1 MTTNHNQDIGKINAA
16 LYLVQNK
23 LAFTTNEAER
33 KKLLAKQKKLNDEL
47 RLALEKNDPT
57 RKYCTD
63 NKCTDMKNL
72 TTNLPKHI
80 KHLP

>member
-1 MTTNHNQDIGKINAA
+1 MTTNHNQDLYKKREA
-16 LYLVQNK
+16 LYLIQNK
-23 LAFTTNEAER
+23 LASTTNEKER
-33 KKLLAKQKKLNDEL
+33 KALLAKQKKLQEEL
-47 RLALEKNDPT
+47 VAALEANNPA